1 MSRRF
6 FMPFSRSGAMSQS
19 HSIDLTANTFQ
30 ARLFEWFERHGRR
43 TLPWQQNKTPYR
55 VWISEIMLQQTQVAT
70 VIPYYERFMARFP
83 RVEDLA
89 EAAQD
94 EVLHLWT
101 GLGYYARARNLHRAA
116 QVVVAEHDA
125 EFPVHSLEAMMALPG
140 IGRSTAGAIISIS
153 TGRRAVILDGNV
165 KRVLSRLHAVEGWPG
180 RPVVERKLWQL
191 AEHYTPDT
199 RLSDY
204 TQAMMD
210 LGATLCTRGRPSCL
224 LCPFVDVCQAHAR
237 GEEKRFPE
245 SKPRKTLPE
254 RSTQMLLLQDAKG
267 HVLLEQR
274 PPSGIW
280 GGLWCFPQFD
290 DERALQEWLDQN
302 APTARLEPSWNAF
315 THTFSHFH
323 LKIQPRP
330 ATLDTEPD
338 AVGETARHWY
348 NPHAPAS
355 IGLAAPVKAL
365 LERLTQLTTYAEE
378 NDR

>member
-1 MSRRF
+1 
-6 FMPFSRSGAMSQS
+6 
-19 HSIDLTANTFQ
+19 
-30 ARLFEWFERHGRR
+30 
-43 TLPWQQNKTPYR
+43 
-55 VWISEIMLQQTQVAT
+55 MLQQTQVAT

-83 RVEDLA
+83 GVEDLA
-89 EAAQD
+89 KAPLD

-116 QVVVAEHDA
+116 QLVVAEHDS

-153 TGRRAVILDGNV
+153 TGRRAAILDGNV

-180 RPVVERKLWQL
+180 RPAVERTLWQL
-191 AEHYTPDT
+191 AEHYTPET
-199 RLSDY
+199 RLPDY

-210 LGATLCTRGRPSCL
+210 LGAMLCTRSKPSCL
-224 LCPFVDVCQAHAR
+224 LCPFADVCQAHAR

-254 RSTQMLLLQDAKG
+254 RSTQMLLLQDGRG

-290 DERALQEWLDQN
+290 DDQALQKWLDQN
-302 APTARLEPSWNAF
+302 APAARLAPSWNAF
-315 THTFSHFH
+315 THTFSHFR

-330 ATLDTEPD
+330 AALDGEPNV
-338 AVGETARHWY
+338 VGEPGGHWY
-348 NPHAPAS
+348 NPHTPAS
-355 IGLAAPVKAL
+355 IGLAAPVKSL
-365 LERLTQLTTYAEE
+365 LERLTQLTIHAEE
-378 NDR
+378 NER

>member
-1 MSRRF
+1 
-6 FMPFSRSGAMSQS
+6 MSQS
-19 HSIDLTANTFQ
+19 HSIDLTANMFQ

-70 VIPYYERFMARFP
+70 VIPYYKRFMARFP
-83 RVEDLA
+83 LVEDLA
-89 EAAQD
+89 EASQD

-116 QVVVAEHDA
+116 QIVVAEHGG

-140 IGRSTAGAIISIS
+140 VGRSTAGAIISIS
-153 TGRRAVILDGNV
+153 TGHRAVILDGNV

-180 RPVVERKLWQL
+180 RPAVERTLWQL
-191 AEHYTPDT
+191 AEHYTPEA

-245 SKPRKTLPE
+245 SKPPKTLPE
-254 RSTQMLLLQDAKG
+254 RSTQMLLLQDGKG

-290 DERALQEWLDQN
+290 DEQALREWLDHN
-302 APTARLEPSWNAF
+302 APTARLEPCWNAF
-315 THTFSHFH
+315 SHTFSHFR
-323 LKIQPRP
+323 LNILPRP
-330 ATLDTEPD
+330 ALLDTPPVTIEESGR
-338 AVGETARHWY
+338 VWY
-348 NPHAPAS
+348 NTLAPAS
-355 IGLAAPVKAL
+355 IGLAAPVKSL
-365 LERLTQLTTYAEE
+365 LERLTLLTTHAEE